1 MFNLMLQF
9 RDAIFKFLKCE
20 FFIRIHFQEP
30 AKGRKIVL
38 AAYENISDIQPL
50 AYASENSEEIFK
62 RPSVIEPALA
72 ESQVSNFEDI

>member
-9 RDAIFKFLKCE
+9 RDDFLKIFKRE
-20 FFIRIHFQEP
+20 FFTRVHFQEP

-50 AYASENSEEIFK
+50 AYPSENSEEIFK

-72 ESQVSNFEDI
+72 ESQVSNI